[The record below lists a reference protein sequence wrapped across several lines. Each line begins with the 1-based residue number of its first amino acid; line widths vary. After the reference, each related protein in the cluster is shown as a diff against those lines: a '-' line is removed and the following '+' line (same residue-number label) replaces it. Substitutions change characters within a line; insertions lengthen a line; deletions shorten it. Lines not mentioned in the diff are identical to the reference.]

1 MRAAAEQAAPRAQVT
16 RGRLPFG
23 VHLLAFC
30 LFAMGSAEFL
40 VAGVL
45 PAIADDLHI
54 TLSSAGALI
63 SAFAIGVVMGG
74 PPSAILTLHW
84 PRRTTLIATQ
94 AIFAVSVAA
103 GLLTDSYT
111 VLIVTRFLCGLAY
124 AGFFAVSTVTAISL
138 VTPDRTA
145 RASGV
150 VVSGLSLAMTAG
162 GPAGALIS
170 HFTGWRGGFWVV
182 VVLTVL
188 GALSVLFALSAT
200 STSTGTSA
208 EPSMRRELSTI
219 GRPQL
224 WVIYAI
230 TILSTAAYMV
240 SFNYLAAFLTD
251 VTGIPEVWVPAILA
265 LFGVGAF
272 IGLSIGGRIADRQA
286 SRDLMTGTAGILVC
300 SVLLALLAPYAP
312 AVVPLVLL
320 LGVAGFVVNPA
331 IFGRVFTVA
340 RDAPTLAGATTT
352 SAFQLGTGLTPALR
366 ASGALTTSLS
376 SAVYERLPNETDLT
390 IFDEAGTRG
399 LNFAFM
405 DGSAHYHTE
414 HDSIS
419 RLDRASVQDM
429 GDAAL
434 AAARRLGGADLSQNG
449 TDTPY
454 FSLFGTIVSYPAW
467 LTPSLAV
474 MAVLGMFLLLW
485 FGRRRGLSP
494 GGAGRAAATFPLT
507 LIGAA
512 AIGLAGWWV
521 LSRVRPDFALTEG
534 SVHHGGRY
542 LLGGAL
548 LLLVLLVAWYRWA
561 RRKASPLDI
570 AVGVLGWFALLA
582 VVCAVVLPEGAYL
595 FTWPAL
601 IGPAVVAMTL
611 RFTAGQSPWRAVAVT
626 ATAVPAV
633 ALLLPVVL
641 LLLPALGLSST
652 AAPLVLAALL
662 GALLLSL
669 LELLPSRRTVTAGM
683 LAVAV
688 AGVGTLVVGTALDGY
703 DADEPRPVSLGYA
716 LESDT
721 GKATWVSLGDTSQ
734 PDIGE
739 LLTGEPARY
748 DDRIPPLGGT
758 ALANGVAKAAPLDA
772 PRIHNASTTEAKG
785 VRTVRVRIKAPANA
799 HSIDVHADT
808 GAHQILDATV
818 EGTKLTIDVHADT
831 GAHQILDATVEG
843 TKLTGGPKHSESTWG
858 WSFTYAAPPTEG
870 IDVVIRTR
878 GKGPLPLRVVST
890 AVGLPDGVGAP
901 ALTADRSWATWPSVA
916 GQTFVVRTFRF

>member
-1 MRAAAEQAAPRAQVT
+1 M
-16 RGRLPFG
+16 
-23 VHLLAFC
+23 
-30 LFAMGSAEFL
+30 
-40 VAGVL
+40 
-45 PAIADDLHI
+45 
-54 TLSSAGALI
+54 
-63 SAFAIGVVMGG
+63 
-74 PPSAILTLHW
+74 
-84 PRRTTLIATQ
+84 
-94 AIFAVSVAA
+94 
-103 GLLTDSYT
+103 
-111 VLIVTRFLCGLAY
+111 
-124 AGFFAVSTVTAISL
+124 
-138 VTPDRTA
+138 
-145 RASGV
+145 
-150 VVSGLSLAMTAG
+150 
-162 GPAGALIS
+162 
-170 HFTGWRGGFWVV
+170 
-182 VVLTVL
+182 
-188 GALSVLFALSAT
+188 
-200 STSTGTSA
+200 
-208 EPSMRRELSTI
+208 
-219 GRPQL
+219 
-224 WVIYAI
+224 
-230 TILSTAAYMV
+230 
-240 SFNYLAAFLTD
+240 
-251 VTGIPEVWVPAILA
+251 
-265 LFGVGAF
+265 
-272 IGLSIGGRIADRQA
+272 
-286 SRDLMTGTAGILVC
+286 
-300 SVLLALLAPYAP
+300 
-312 AVVPLVLL
+312 
-320 LGVAGFVVNPA
+320 
-331 IFGRVFTVA
+331 
-340 RDAPTLAGATTT
+340 
-352 SAFQLGTGLTPALR
+352 
-366 ASGALTTSLS
+366 
-376 SAVYERLPNETDLT
+376 T
-390 IFDEAGTRG
+390 IFDEAGMRG

-449 TDTPY
+449 TDATY

-474 MAVLGMFLLLW
+474 MVVLGMFLLLW
-485 FGRRRGLSP
+485 FGRCRGLSP

-582 VVCAVVLPEGAYL
+582 VVCAVLLPEGAYL

-611 RFTAGQSPWRAVAVT
+611 RFTAEQSPWRAVAVT

-641 LLLPALGLSST
+641 LLLPAFGLSST

-748 DDRIPPLGGT
+748 DDRIPRW
-758 ALANGVAKAAPLDA
+758 AAPHSRTEW
-772 PRIHNASTTEAKG
+772 PRPPPWMPRVPRTPRPPRPTVSARSGSVSRPLPTPTAST
-785 VRTVRVRIKAPANA
+785 
-799 HSIDVHADT
+799 
-808 GAHQILDATV
+808 
-818 EGTKLTIDVHADT
+818 
-831 GAHQILDATVEG
+831 
-843 TKLTGGPKHSESTWG
+843 ST
-858 WSFTYAAPPTEG
+858 P
-870 IDVVIRTR
+870 
-878 GKGPLPLRVVST
+878 
-890 AVGLPDGVGAP
+890 AP
-901 ALTADRSWATWPSVA
+901 ALTRSSMPPWRARSSPAAPSTRRAPGVGA
-916 GQTFVVRTFRF
+916 SPTPPRPPKASTSSSAPAARAPCPSAWCPQQSACRTESARPP